1 MGIREDWNDKILI
14 FDGGM
19 GSLLQEAGLKPGE
32 LPETWNIKHPEIL
45 VKIHEDYLNA
55 GANII
60 LSNTFG
66 ANRLKYNETAE
77 FNLDEIVDAAM
88 KNARTAVEHCGRGY
102 VALDLGPTGR
112 LLKPMGD
119 LDFEEAVSIY
129 TEVVKAGVRG
139 GADLILIETMSDTY
153 ELKAAV
159 LAAKEN
165 SDLPIFATTIFDGKG
180 KLLTG
185 GTPKSVVA
193 LLEGL
198 GVDALGINC
207 GLGPVQMKPIVEE
220 LLRYA
225 SIPVVVNPN
234 AGLPRSEGGKTVY
247 DIDPPEFVEEMK
259 GMLEMGVS
267 AVGGCC
273 GTTPEHIRLL
283 AEMCEGRTRK
293 PIEPKNDTLITS
305 YASVVEMGT
314 DPVIIGERINPTG
327 KSKFKQALRDH
338 NLEYILREA
347 ITQQE
352 NGAAVLDVNVGLP
365 EIDEVAMMR
374 EVVQELQAV
383 TELPLQIDTTDTEAM
398 EQALRIYNGKA
409 LINSVNGKQE
419 VMDAVFPLVKH
430 YGGTVV
436 ALTIDE
442 EGIPATADGRM
453 AIARKIC
460 AEAEKYGIQKKDIV
474 IDALCMTISS
484 EPTGALVTLETV
496 RRVRQELGCN
506 TILGVSNISFGLPQ
520 REIVNS
526 NFFTM
531 AMQSGLTAAIINP
544 NSAAMMRSY
553 YSYRALAALDEHC
566 GDYIEQ
572 AARLAIPK
580 AGAGGASGTGAAGSA
595 GSGAPA
601 AGAAGNAASGS
612 ADSGSQ
618 ASGPE
623 HQLMVSVERGLKEQ
637 AASAAG
643 ELLKTMDSLTVI
655 NSCMIPALDKVGKGF
670 EAGTVFLPQLLMSA
684 EAAKSAF
691 EVIKNQMESSGEA
704 GEKKDKIVLA
714 TVKGDIHDIG
724 KNIVKVLLE
733 NYSYDVLDLGKDVAP
748 EAIVEETIKN
758 HVRLVGLSALMTTTV
773 PSMEE
778 TIKQLRKEAPWAK
791 VMVGGAVLTQEY
803 ADMIGADAY
812 CRDAMA
818 SVNYAQQVLV

>member
-283 AEMCEGRTRK
+283 AEMCKGRTRK

-595 GSGAPA
+595 GSGAPV

-748 EAIVEETIKN
+748 EAIVEETIRN

>member
-1 MGIREDWNDKILI
+1 MDILQELQNRI
-14 FDGGM
+14 LFCDGGM

-32 LPETWNIKHPEIL
+32 LPGTWNITHPEEL
-45 VKIHEDYLNA
+45 VKIHKAYLEA
-55 GANII
+55 GADIVTT
-60 LSNTFG
+60 NTFG
-66 ANRLKYNETAE
+66 VDRLKYNKNTE
-77 FNLDEIVDAAM
+77 FQLEPVIRAAVANAKEAIRQSGKQAWIGLDM
-88 KNARTAVEHCGRGY
+88 
-102 VALDLGPTGR
+102 GPTGK

-119 LDFEEAVSIY
+119 LAFEDCCAIY
-129 TEVVKAGVRG
+129 REVVEI
-139 GADLILIETMSDTY
+139 GADAGADFILIETMSDSY
-153 ELKAAV
+153 ETKAAV
-159 LAAKEN
+159 LAAKEGC
-165 SDLPIFATTIFDGKG
+165 DLPIFVTVTFDERG

-185 GTPKSVVA
+185 GSPASIVA
-193 LLEGL
+193 MLEGL
-198 GVDALGINC
+198 GVDVLGMNC
-207 GLGPVQMKPIVEE
+207 GLGPVQMKEILKDVLEVS
-220 LLRYA
+220 
-225 SIPVVVNPN
+225 SIPVMINPN
-234 AGLPRSEGGKTVY
+234 AGLPRSENGKTVY
-247 DIDPPEFVEEMK
+247 DIDAAHFAKTEE
-259 GMLEMGVS
+259 EIVDMG
-267 AVGGCC
+267 ARIVGGCC
-273 GTTPEHIRLL
+273 GTTPEHIRMV
-283 AEMCEGRTRK
+283 AERCRDKQPVPVTKKNRTVVSSFAQAVE
-293 PIEPKNDTLITS
+293 IGKN
-305 YASVVEMGT
+305 
-314 DPVIIGERINPTG
+314 PVIIGERINPTG

-580 AGAGGASGTGAAGSA
+580 AGAGGASGAGAAGSA

-601 AGAAGNAASGS
+601 AGAAGASGS
-612 ADSGSQ
+612 ADTGSQ

-623 HQLMVSVERGLKEQ
+623 HQLTVSVERGLKEQ

-670 EAGTVFLPQLLMSA
+670 EAGNVFLPQLLMSA

-704 GEKKDKIVLA
+704 GEKKDKIVLPKA
-714 TVKGDIHDIG
+714 AKKTV
-724 KNIVKVLLE
+724 
-733 NYSYDVLDLGKDVAP
+733 
-748 EAIVEETIKN
+748 
-758 HVRLVGLSALMTTTV
+758 
-773 PSMEE
+773 
-778 TIKQLRKEAPWAK
+778 
-791 VMVGGAVLTQEY
+791 
-803 ADMIGADAY
+803 
-812 CRDAMA
+812 
-818 SVNYAQQVLV
+818 

>member
-1 MGIREDWNDKILI
+1 
-14 FDGGM
+14 
-19 GSLLQEAGLKPGE
+19 
-32 LPETWNIKHPEIL
+32 
-45 VKIHEDYLNA
+45 
-55 GANII
+55 
-60 LSNTFG
+60 
-66 ANRLKYNETAE
+66 
-77 FNLDEIVDAAM
+77 
-88 KNARTAVEHCGRGY
+88 
-102 VALDLGPTGR
+102 
-112 LLKPMGD
+112 MGD

-198 GVDALGINC
+198 GADALGINC

-283 AEMCEGRTRK
+283 AEMCKGRTRK

-453 AIARKIC
+453 AIAQENLCGGRKSM
-460 AEAEKYGIQKKDIV
+460 AYQKK
-474 IDALCMTISS
+474 TS
-484 EPTGALVTLETV
+484 
-496 RRVRQELGCN
+496 
-506 TILGVSNISFGLPQ
+506 
-520 REIVNS
+520 
-526 NFFTM
+526 
-531 AMQSGLTAAIINP
+531 
-544 NSAAMMRSY
+544 
-553 YSYRALAALDEHC
+553 
-566 GDYIEQ
+566 
-572 AARLAIPK
+572 
-580 AGAGGASGTGAAGSA
+580 
-595 GSGAPA
+595 
-601 AGAAGNAASGS
+601 
-612 ADSGSQ
+612 
-618 ASGPE
+618 
-623 HQLMVSVERGLKEQ
+623 
-637 AASAAG
+637 
-643 ELLKTMDSLTVI
+643 
-655 NSCMIPALDKVGKGF
+655 
-670 EAGTVFLPQLLMSA
+670 
-684 EAAKSAF
+684 
-691 EVIKNQMESSGEA
+691 
-704 GEKKDKIVLA
+704 
-714 TVKGDIHDIG
+714 
-724 KNIVKVLLE
+724 
-733 NYSYDVLDLGKDVAP
+733 
-748 EAIVEETIKN
+748 
-758 HVRLVGLSALMTTTV
+758 
-773 PSMEE
+773 
-778 TIKQLRKEAPWAK
+778 
-791 VMVGGAVLTQEY
+791 
-803 ADMIGADAY
+803 
-812 CRDAMA
+812 
-818 SVNYAQQVLV
+818 

>member
-19 GSLLQEAGLKPGE
+19 GSLLQGAGLKPGE
-32 LPETWNIKHPEIL
+32 LPETWNIKHPEVL

-283 AEMCEGRTRK
+283 AEMCKGRTRK

-398 EQALRIYNGKA
+398 EQALRIAQAEEFVSRLSKG
-409 LINSVNGKQE
+409 LQTE
-419 VMDAVFPLVKH
+419 VSQ
-430 YGGTVV
+430 GG
-436 ALTIDE
+436 ANFSGGQRQRLTIARALVGQPKILILDDSASALDY
-442 EGIPATADGRM
+442 ATDAKLRM
-453 AIARKIC
+453 AIARETQNMTVIIVSQRANSIRNADKIIVLDQGHVM
-460 AEAEKYGIQKKDIV
+460 GI
-474 IDALCMTISS
+474 
-484 EPTGALVTLETV
+484 
-496 RRVRQELGCN
+496 
-506 TILGVSNISFGLPQ
+506 
-520 REIVNS
+520 
-526 NFFTM
+526 
-531 AMQSGLTAAIINP
+531 
-544 NSAAMMRSY
+544 
-553 YSYRALAALDEHC
+553 
-566 GDYIEQ
+566 
-572 AARLAIPK
+572 
-580 AGAGGASGTGAAGSA
+580 GT
-595 GSGAPA
+595 
-601 AGAAGNAASGS
+601 
-612 ADSGSQ
+612 
-618 ASGPE
+618 
-623 HQLMVSVERGLKEQ
+623 HR
-637 AASAAG
+637 
-643 ELLKTMDSLTVI
+643 ELLNTCPIYKEICLS
-655 NSCMIPALDKVGKGF
+655 
-670 EAGTVFLPQLLMSA
+670 
-684 EAAKSAF
+684 
-691 EVIKNQMESSGEA
+691 QMREDE
-704 GEKKDKIVLA
+704 
-714 TVKGDIHDIG
+714 
-724 KNIVKVLLE
+724 LE
-733 NYSYDVLDLGKDVAP
+733 
-748 EAIVEETIKN
+748 
-758 HVRLVGLSALMTTTV
+758 
-773 PSMEE
+773 
-778 TIKQLRKEAPWAK
+778 
-791 VMVGGAVLTQEY
+791 
-803 ADMIGADAY
+803 
-812 CRDAMA
+812 
-818 SVNYAQQVLV
+818 

>member
-1 MGIREDWNDKILI
+1 MGIREDWNDKILV

-19 GSLLQEAGLKPGE
+19 GSLLQGAGLKPGE
-32 LPETWNIKHPEIL
+32 LPETWNIKHPEVL

-247 DIDPPEFVEEMK
+247 DIDAPEFVEEMK

-283 AEMCEGRTRK
+283 AEMCKGRTRK

-531 AMQSGLTAAIINP
+531 AMQSGLSCAIINP
-544 NSAAMMRSY
+544 NNEAMMKSYRSY
-553 YSYRALAALDEHC
+553 LALANLDEQC
-566 GDYIEQ
+566 AGYI
-572 AARLAIPK
+572 AAYGNQP
-580 AGAGGASGTGAAGSA
+580 AAA
-595 GSGAPA
+595 APA
-601 AGAAGNAASGS
+601 AAGGTAMPLAESI
-612 ADSGSQ
+612 
-618 ASGPE
+618 
-623 HQLMVSVERGLKEQ
+623 ERGLRERAIDAAKEMLQ
-637 AASAAG
+637 TVPPLEVVNN
-643 ELLKTMDSLTVI
+643 EL
-655 NSCMIPALDKVGKGF
+655 IPALDRVGKGF
-670 EAGTVFLPQLLMSA
+670 EKGTVFLPQLLMSA
-684 EAAKSAF
+684 EAAKAAF
-691 EVIKNQMESSGEA
+691 EVVKDAMKGESQQIKG
-704 GEKKDKIVLA
+704 KIILA

-733 NYSYDVLDLGKDVAP
+733 NYAYQVLDLGKDVPP
-748 EAIVEETIKN
+748 EVIVDTAIKEDVP
-758 HVRLVGLSALMTTTV
+758 VVGLSALMTTTV
-773 PSMEE
+773 VSMEE
-778 TIKQLRKEAPWAK
+778 TIKQLREKKPGTK
-791 VMVGGAVLTQEY
+791 VVVGGAVLTQEY
-803 ADMIGADAY
+803 ADSIGADCYAK
-812 CRDAMA
+812 DAMA
-818 SVNYAQQVLV
+818 TVHYADSVFGV

>member
-1 MGIREDWNDKILI
+1 MGIREDWNDKILV

-19 GSLLQEAGLKPGE
+19 GSLLQGSGLKPGE
-32 LPETWNIKHPEIL
+32 LPETWNIKHPEVL

-283 AEMCEGRTRK
+283 AEMCKGRTRK

-460 AEAEKYGIQKKDIV
+460 AEAEKYGIQKQDIV

-544 NSAAMMRSY
+544 NSAAMMRS
-553 YSYRALAALDEHC
+553 
-566 GDYIEQ
+566 
-572 AARLAIPK
+572 
-580 AGAGGASGTGAAGSA
+580 
-595 GSGAPA
+595 
-601 AGAAGNAASGS
+601 
-612 ADSGSQ
+612 
-618 ASGPE
+618 
-623 HQLMVSVERGLKEQ
+623 
-637 AASAAG
+637 
-643 ELLKTMDSLTVI
+643 
-655 NSCMIPALDKVGKGF
+655 
-670 EAGTVFLPQLLMSA
+670 
-684 EAAKSAF
+684 
-691 EVIKNQMESSGEA
+691 
-704 GEKKDKIVLA
+704 
-714 TVKGDIHDIG
+714 
-724 KNIVKVLLE
+724 
-733 NYSYDVLDLGKDVAP
+733 
-748 EAIVEETIKN
+748 
-758 HVRLVGLSALMTTTV
+758 
-773 PSMEE
+773 
-778 TIKQLRKEAPWAK
+778 
-791 VMVGGAVLTQEY
+791 
-803 ADMIGADAY
+803 
-812 CRDAMA
+812 
-818 SVNYAQQVLV
+818 